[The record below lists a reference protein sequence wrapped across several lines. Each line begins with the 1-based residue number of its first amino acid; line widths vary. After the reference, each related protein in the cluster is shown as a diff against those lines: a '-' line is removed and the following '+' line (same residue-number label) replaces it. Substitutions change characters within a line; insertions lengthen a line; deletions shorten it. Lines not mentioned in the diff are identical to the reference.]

1 MLSAARL
8 AALVRMVVESE
19 STDAVLDELTKAAL
33 QLTFSRNAMLARV
46 NEEEGTLHLRHGA
59 GADWSA
65 TTSAEQIHITDR
77 VAEGIVAYVAAT
89 GQAIVSGD
97 VRAEPRYRKLFG
109 SSLSEM
115 AIPSKDRHG
124 RIRAVLNLESDV
136 ENRYD
141 AEARYTAEIIAGLA
155 ALAIERE
162 DMAKRERALVL
173 VGAGL
178 EVELN
183 DEELIARVMQVVQ
196 EVLRL
201 QACSLFLF
209 DPAMGKFMLRGSV
222 GPLQSRVGEVGYDIG
237 EGFTGW
243 VGQTSQPLRVD
254 HPQKD
259 PRWIGKYFEFP
270 GDEIASYLAV
280 PVVVRGK
287 CIGVLRAVRKKSPNP
302 YLFNSFTDDD
312 ERLLKT
318 IADQLAA
325 GLENIRSV
333 ERTMKTMQMAAW
345 GELSAKSSH
354 MIGNRVFALK
364 GDVNELD
371 HLLRSCPVDVHA
383 LRALQ
388 QSLWTNVTRIEEIL
402 QDFRDFVTATQL
414 SLVRADI
421 NFVVQESVREVFPK
435 RSKVQLVFDL
445 APSLPEVELDT
456 RRIRRALS
464 ELVENSLS
472 FFDEGKLVVRTRM
485 ARRAEVLRAKLPSS
499 RNYVAIIVEDEGPG
513 IKREDK
519 VKVFQ
524 PFYSSRVKGMGL
536 GLSIVKGIFDAHG
549 GTVFES
555 GTEGKGARFVLL
567 LPASESE
574 PPKSVESKK
583 R

>member
-8 AALVRMVVESE
+8 AGLVRMVVESE
-19 STDAVLDELTKAAL
+19 ATDSVLDELTKAAL
-33 QLTFSRNAMLARV
+33 QLTYSRNAMLARV
-46 NEEEGTLHLRHGA
+46 NEEEGTLQLRHGA
-59 GADWSA
+59 GSDWSA
-65 TTSAEQIHITDR
+65 ATSAERIQVTDR

-89 GQAIVSGD
+89 GQALVTGD
-97 VRAEPRYRKLFG
+97 VRAEPRYRKLFA

-136 ENRYD
+136 EDRYD
-141 AEARYTAEIIAGLA
+141 KEARYAGEIIAGLA

-162 DMAKRERALVL
+162 DMAKREHALVL

-178 EVELN
+178 EVELD
-183 DEELIARVMQVVQ
+183 DEELIARVMHVVQ

-209 DPAMGKFMLRGSV
+209 DSVTGKFMLRGSV
-222 GPLQSRVGEVGYDIG
+222 GPLQPLVGEVGYEMG

-243 VGQTSQPLRVD
+243 VGQTSQPIRLD
-254 HPQKD
+254 HPQRD
-259 PRWIGKYFEFP
+259 PRWVGKYVEFP
-270 GDEIASYLAV
+270 GEQIASYLAV

-287 CIGVLRAVRKKSPNP
+287 CIGVLRAVRKASPNP
-302 YLFNSFTDDD
+302 YLLSSFTDDD

-333 ERTMKTMQMAAW
+333 ERTMQTMRMAAW

-371 HLLRSCPVDVHA
+371 HLLRSGTVDIEA
-383 LRALQ
+383 LRSLQ
-388 QSLWTNVTRIEEIL
+388 RSLWTNVTRIEEIL

-414 SLVRADI
+414 SKVRADV
-421 NFVVQESVREVFPK
+421 NFVVQEAVREVFPK
-435 RSKVQLVFDL
+435 RSNVQLVFDL

-472 FFDEGKLVVRTRM
+472 FFDQGKLVVRTRM
-485 ARRAEVLRAKLPSS
+485 ARRAEVVRGKLPATRS
-499 RNYVAIIVEDEGPG
+499 YVAIIVEDEGPG

-549 GTVFES
+549 GTVYES

-567 LPASESE
+567 LPAAESGVPIPVESE
-574 PPKSVESKK
+574 
-583 R
+583 RR